1 VQRPAGEPLPSWAS
15 VINSSVKSHGVASD
29 GSHFTAGAKVTVR
42 LPNGSVRA
50 SLGYM
55 SRFEDVYALVD
66 WLYKRYVL
74 QHAFVSMHSLQ

>member
-1 VQRPAGEPLPSWAS
+1 
-15 VINSSVKSHGVASD
+15 
-29 GSHFTAGAKVTVR
+29 VTVR